1 MPPAAEIHHLAD
13 VPVLL
18 DVELDRTTMTVREI
32 LAIDAGSVLKMTR
45 SAGENIDILIDG
57 TLVGSGEI
65 VIMED
70 VMGIR
75 VTDFRGQE

>member
-1 MPPAAEIHHLAD
+1 MTPGEEIEHLTD
-13 VPVLL
+13 IPVLL
-18 DVELDRTTMTVREI
+18 DVELDKTTMTVREI
-32 LAIDAGSVLKMTR
+32 LAIDLGSVLKLTR

-75 VTDFRGQE
+75 VTDFKGLD